1 MNLQLS
7 PKLGITLAGVLALTV
22 VCANA
27 DTFGSGAN
35 AFTIDFADIG
45 NAGNADD
52 AGAGG
57 GLYFST
63 LGAVPYHFRMGV
75 TEVPQDWITRATAGG
90 LTNVIAGAWEGNRPA
105 ASMTWYEA
113 AAFVNWLNETSGY
126 HKAYD
131 LNGAGTAYSL
141 WSAAEAWDN
150 DPGAGVDLNLF
161 RHGDAHYFLPSED
174 EWYKSA
180 YHKNDGVTANYWDY
194 PTASNRRPS
203 LELTGGTTP
212 GSAVYRDMIA
222 APSGPAE
229 VNLAGGLS
237 AYWTIGQG
245 GNVLEWLENG
255 LFEPREGSTS
265 RQFRGGAW
273 EDDEHFLR
281 SSGLGFDASRV
292 PSNFIGFRVASGTRS
307 VENVPEAGCTAVMLL
322 LGVSLAFWIKARGAA
337 RVWKEPDVLFRA
349 DAGGQDRPGIG
360 QALRSGAARGR

>member
-1 MNLQLS
+1 MNLPLS

-22 VCANA
+22 ASARA
-27 DTFGSGAN
+27 DSFGSGPN

-52 AGAGG
+52 VGAGG
-57 GLYFST
+57 GRYFSP
-63 LGAVPYHFRMGV
+63 LGAVPYSYRMGV
-75 TEVPQDWITRATAGG
+75 TEVAQDWITRATAGG
-90 LTNVIAGAWEGNRPA
+90 LANVTAGAWEGNRPA

-131 LNGAGTAYSL
+131 LSPAGTAFSL
-141 WSAAEAWDN
+141 WTAAEAWDN

-161 RHGDAHYFLPSED
+161 RHGEAHYFLPSED

-194 PTASNRRPS
+194 PTGSNFRPS
-203 LELTGGTTP
+203 LALNGGTTP

-222 APSGPAE
+222 VPSGPAE

-237 AYWTIGQG
+237 AYWTMGQG

-255 LFEPREGSTS
+255 IFQPPVGSTS

-292 PSNFIGFRVASGTRS
+292 PSNFIGLRVASGVRP
-307 VENVPEAGCTAVMLL
+307 VENVPEAGSTAVMLL
-322 LGVSLAFWIKARGAA
+322 LGVSLVFLIKRRRAAF
-337 RVWKEPDVLFRA
+337 A
-349 DAGGQDRPGIG
+349 DSEIR
-360 QALRSGAARGR
+360 